1 MLDLDQLQLLAQLTD
16 NLEISI
22 EKLEKAYAKN
32 NSKEFKEIKQEIL
45 NIQNKVEK
53 ITRWV

>member
-53 ITRWV
+53 ITR